1 MVKIRTIYGA
11 TWCHDTKRT
20 RKYLDEKNIPYLW
33 VDIDKDTEGEKFVIE
48 INKGKRRIPTILF
61 DDETVMSVPTNEEL
75 SEKLGISQP

>member
-1 MVKIRTIYGA
+1 MVKITTIYGT

-20 RKYLDEKNIPYLW
+20 RKYLDEKNVSCLW

-61 DDETVMSVPTNEEL
+61 DDETVMSVPTNKEL
-75 SEKLGISQP
+75 SEKLGIS